1 MKKLIIIFSCFIL
14 TGCFENSGYLVKSC
28 YKKEVA
34 NTLTTITTY
43 TFGFKNDIIEDIKIS
58 YDNTDTDKNT
68 ISSLKLSLETQNNYS
83 FVKYN
88 VLVNDENQYKVEYD
102 VPMDSNEEILDKF
115 NIKKSRTDL
124 VKSLKEQGYTCE

>member
-1 MKKLIIIFSCFIL
+1 MKKLIIIFSCFLL

-28 YKKEVA
+28 EKQEKA
-34 NTLTTITTY
+34 NTLTTTIIY
-43 TFGFKNDIIEDIKIS
+43 TFGFKNDIIQDIKIS

-68 ISSLKLSLETQNNYS
+68 ISSIKLSLETQNNYS
-83 FVKYN
+83 TTKYN
-88 VLVNDENQYKVEYD
+88 VLVDDENQYKVEYD
-102 VPMDSNEEILDKF
+102 IPMDSSEEILDKF